1 MLLEYHEEWGVH
13 HIEEVTKLLWV
24 LSEIQFDE
32 ESDKIKMD
40 FSPFLGV
47 Q

>member
-24 LSEIQFDE
+24 LSDIDYDK
-32 ESDKIKMD
+32 ESQKLNMD
-40 FSPFLGV
+40 FAPFLGAE
-47 Q
+47 

>member
-24 LSEIQFDE
+24 LADTKYSPSEG
-32 ESDKIKMD
+32 KIKID
-40 FSPFLGV
+40 FAPFLGDV
-47 Q
+47 